1 MEKPL
6 VSMENEFAVILVA
19 GLAVFGLFFVASQE
33 YNFNTQETSQLTLY
47 TEDFGQIGGATQD
60 VRTVNFGDFSVGEGR
75 GGVQAYRTEEAT
87 LRNKLLGGEK
97 LTINYNATAPK
108 EGHIEFEVLGKDGNG
123 AIYVRVN
130 ENKIFEEKLVTT
142 GTPSINI
149 SEDVLRPGNN
159 NIEIGTRRGG
169 LFGSTEY
176 SIEDVEITVNDRKF
190 NDYEKSFRVYQYE
203 KEEFSA
209 ANLTFTLPVDS
220 STRTAPLEV
229 YVNDEQ
235 VFSQE
240 ISRSTQSISLE
251 RDQINTGYNTV
262 RFETEGEARY
272 DLENTDL
279 SIRYFGTV
287 EQGTAEGSFDLN
299 QSNLSFAD
307 REETEEYVN
316 FEYTNLMP
324 SNNPLTVEVNDYS
337 ETITPEQF
345 TSVSVPEG
353 ELEEQN
359 DIRLSGN
366 GSYVI
371 RNLKIISQRSDE

>member
-33 YNFNTQETSQLTLY
+33 YNFNNQETSQLTLY
-47 TEDFGQIGGATQD
+47 SEDFGQIGDATQD

-75 GGVQAYRTEEAT
+75 GDVQAYRTEEAT

-97 LTINYNATAPK
+97 ITVNYNATAPK
-108 EGHIEFEVLGKDGNG
+108 GGHIEFEVLGKDGNG
-123 AIYVRVN
+123 AVYVKVN
-130 ENKIFEEKLVTT
+130 GNKIFEEKLVTT

-149 SEDVLRPGNN
+149 SEDVLSPGNN
-159 NIEIGTRRGG
+159 NIEVGTRRGG
-169 LFGSTEY
+169 IFGSTEY
-176 SIEDVEITVNDRKF
+176 SIEDFEITVNDRKF

-203 KEEFSA
+203 KQEFSA

-235 VFSQE
+235 VFAQK
-240 ISRSTQSISLE
+240 ISRSTQSISLD

-287 EQGTAEGSFDLN
+287 EPGTAEASFDLN
-299 QSNLSFAD
+299 QTNQAFAD

-316 FEYTNLMP
+316 FEYVNLMP
-324 SNNPLTVEVNDYS
+324 SSNTLTVQINDYS
-337 ETITPEQF
+337 QTLNPEGF
-345 TSVSVPEG
+345 SSVSLPEG
-353 ELEEQN
+353 ALNKQN
-359 DIRLSGN
+359 NIQISSN

-371 RNLKIISQRSDE
+371 RSLKVLSQRSEG

>member
-33 YNFNTQETSQLTLY
+33 YNFNNQETSQLTLY
-47 TEDFGQIGGATQD
+47 SEDFGQIGDATQD
-60 VRTVNFGDFSVGEGR
+60 VRTINFGDFSVGEGR
-75 GGVQAYRTEEAT
+75 GSVQAYRAQEAT

-97 LTINYNATAPK
+97 ITAKYNATAPK
-108 EGHIEFEVLGKDGNG
+108 EGHISFEVLGKDGKGAVYLKVNG
-123 AIYVRVN
+123 K
-130 ENKIFEEKLVTT
+130 KIFEEKLVTT

-149 SEDVLRPGNN
+149 SEEILRPGNN
-159 NIEIGTRRGG
+159 NIEIGARRGG

-190 NDYEKSFRVYQYE
+190 NDYEKSFRVYRYE
-203 KEEFSA
+203 KQEFSA
-209 ANLTFTLPVDS
+209 ANMTFTLPVDS

-235 VFSQE
+235 VFSRK
-240 ISRSTQSISLE
+240 ISRSTQSISLD
-251 RDQINTGYNTV
+251 RDQISTGYNTV

-287 EQGTAEGSFDLN
+287 EPGTAEASFDLN
-299 QSNLSFAD
+299 QSSLAFAD
-307 REETEEYVN
+307 REGTSEYIN
-316 FEYTNLMP
+316 FDYVNLMP
-324 SNNPLTVEVNDYS
+324 SKSPVTVELNDYS
-337 ETITPEQF
+337 KQVMPEQF
-345 TSVSVPEG
+345 TSVSLPEG
-353 ELEEQN
+353 TLQQQN
-359 DIRLSGN
+359 NLRLSGN

-371 RNLKIISQRSDE
+371 RNLKVLSQRSTE

>member
-33 YNFNTQETSQLTLY
+33 YNFNNQETSELTLY
-47 TEDFGQIGGATQD
+47 TEDFGQIGDATQD

-75 GGVQAYRTEEAT
+75 GSVQAYRTQEAT
-87 LRNKLLGGEK
+87 LHNKLFGGEK
-97 LTINYNATAPK
+97 ITVNYNATAPK
-108 EGHIEFEVLGKDGNG
+108 DGHIAFEVLGKDGNG
-123 AIYVRVN
+123 AVYVKVN
-130 ENKIFEEKLVTT
+130 GNKIFEEKLVTT

-149 SEDVLRPGNN
+149 SEDILRPGNN
-159 NIEIGTRRGG
+159 NIELGTRRGG

-203 KEEFSA
+203 KQEFSA

-220 STRTAPLEV
+220 STRTEPLEV

-235 VFSQE
+235 VFARE
-240 ISRSTQSISLE
+240 ISRSTQSISLD
-251 RDQINTGYNTV
+251 RDQISTGYNTV

-279 SIRYFGTV
+279 SIRYFGTI
-287 EQGTAEGSFDLN
+287 EPGTAEASFELN
-299 QSNLSFAD
+299 QSSLAFAD
-307 REETEEYVN
+307 REETNEYVN

-324 SNNPLTVEVNDYS
+324 SSSPVTVEINDYS
-337 ETITPEQF
+337 EEIDPGQF
-345 TSVSVPEG
+345 TSVSLPEG
-353 ELEEQN
+353 ALKQQN
-359 DIRLSGN
+359 DLRLSGN
-366 GSYVI
+366 GSYTV
-371 RNLKIISQRSDE
+371 RNLKVVSQRSEE

>member
-33 YNFNTQETSQLTLY
+33 YNFNNQQNSELTLY
-47 TEDFGQIGGATQD
+47 TEDFGQIGDATQD

-75 GGVQAYRTEEAT
+75 GDVQAYRNEQAT
-87 LRNKLLGGEK
+87 LQNSLLGGEK
-97 LTINYNATAPK
+97 IAVNYNATAPK
-108 EGHIEFEVLGKDGNG
+108 DGHIAFEVLGKDGNG
-123 AIYVRVN
+123 AVYVKVN
-130 ENKIFEEKLVTT
+130 GNNIFEEKLVTT

-149 SEDVLRPGNN
+149 SEEILRPGNN

-169 LFGSTEY
+169 LLGSTEY
-176 SIEDVEITVNDRKF
+176 SVEDIEITVNDRKF

-203 KEEFSA
+203 KQEFSA

-240 ISRSTQSISLE
+240 ISRSTQSISLD
-251 RDQINTGYNTV
+251 RDQISTGYNTV

-287 EQGTAEGSFDLN
+287 EPGTAEASFELN
-299 QSNLSFAD
+299 QSSLAFAN
-307 REETEEYVN
+307 REGTSEYIN
-316 FEYTNLMP
+316 FNYVNLMP
-324 SNNPLTVEVNDYS
+324 SNSPVTVEVNDYS
-337 ETITPEQF
+337 QEVLPDQF
-345 TSVSVPEG
+345 TAVSLPEG
-353 ELEEQN
+353 TLQEQN
-359 DIRLSGN
+359 DLRLSGN
-366 GSYVI
+366 GSYTV
-371 RNLKIISQRSDE
+371 RNLKVLSQRSEE